1 MKNHLARV
9 ALPRS
14 ALPAALPLAVIG
26 LMLAACGSRGGGSE
40 AAAGQAGAEARHVTA
55 QANNLVTAV
64 SGGKPSAPIELQFDI
79 ATRPEAGKPVDVTL
93 SVVPRGSDIS
103 ELRLQFQSAD
113 GIELRAGAE
122 MPVQEHPKDGVALSH
137 TVTIVPQRDGVF
149 ALVAMAMVETAD
161 GSIMRTFSIPIVVG
175 APPPADAGASAVAA
189 KPAQGTASTNARG
202 ERIVS
207 MPAGEPRQP
216 NP

>member
-1 MKNHLARV
+1 MHNCLAR
-9 ALPRS
+9 AARPNTGL
-14 ALPAALPLAVIG
+14 AAALPLAIIG
-26 LMLAACGSRGGGSE
+26 LVLAACGSRGGDDASPGQGG
-40 AAAGQAGAEARHVTA
+40 AAAKRVTA
-55 QANNLVTAV
+55 AANNLVTAV

-93 SVVPRGSDIS
+93 SLVPRGADIS
-103 ELRLQFQSAD
+103 ELRLQFQSVE
-113 GIELRAGAE
+113 GIEMRAGGE
-122 MPVQEHPKDGVALSH
+122 MPVQEHPKDGVPLSH
-137 TVTIVPQRDGVF
+137 TVTIVPQHDGVF
-149 ALVAMAMVETAD
+149 ALVAMTMVETVD
-161 GSIMRTFSIPIVVG
+161 GSIMRTFSIPLVVG
-175 APPPADAGASAVAA
+175 APPAAASGASAPAA